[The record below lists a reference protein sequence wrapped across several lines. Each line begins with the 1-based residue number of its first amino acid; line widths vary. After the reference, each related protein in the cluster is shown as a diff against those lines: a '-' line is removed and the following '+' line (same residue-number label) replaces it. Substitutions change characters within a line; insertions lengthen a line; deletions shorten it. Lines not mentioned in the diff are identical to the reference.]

1 MDFVIHGRK
10 PASVFRFFEEI
21 SAIPRPSYHESG
33 IADYLVAFAKERGLE
48 CYRDE
53 TNNVLIKKPATAGKE
68 NLPGVLFQG
77 HTDMVCEKNA
87 DVAHDFLKDP
97 LKLYVDGKM
106 LRAKGT
112 TLGADNGIA
121 VAIMLAMLD
130 GEIAEHPAMECLF
143 TTAEEVGLDGAN
155 NFDYSRI
162 SARRL
167 VNMDSEA
174 LGRITAGCAGGLR
187 SDITL
192 PCSTKPFAG
201 RAIRVAIS
209 GLMGGHSGENINSG
223 RANANKLMGRI
234 LAALWGE
241 QKFALVSLSGGSKDN
256 AIPRECEALLAVLD
270 ADSAIDAI
278 TECAAEIANELSQD
292 DKGFCVICE
301 DAEEDAVMM
310 DEESTLRA
318 ITLLS
323 TVQNGVIT
331 MSKQVKGLVEF
342 SRNLG
347 VIRTE
352 GDQITFT
359 LSTRSSIESQLDASI
374 DELELFA
381 KLLGASIRHHGR
393 YPGWSYAKTS
403 AIRDAYLAAYREI
416 VGGEAAIDV
425 IHAGLECGVISS
437 KLPDMDMISVG
448 PDMFDIHSPDE
459 ALDLDSVETFWKI
472 VERLIATL

>member
-68 NLPGVLFQG
+68 KLPGVLFQG

-121 VAIMLAMLD
+121 VAIMLTMLD

-270 ADSAIDAI
+270 ADS
-278 TECAAEIANELSQD
+278 
-292 DKGFCVICE
+292 FCVICE

-331 MSKQVKGLVEF
+331 MSRQVKGLVEF

-359 LSTRSSIESQLDASI
+359 LSTRSSIESQLAASI